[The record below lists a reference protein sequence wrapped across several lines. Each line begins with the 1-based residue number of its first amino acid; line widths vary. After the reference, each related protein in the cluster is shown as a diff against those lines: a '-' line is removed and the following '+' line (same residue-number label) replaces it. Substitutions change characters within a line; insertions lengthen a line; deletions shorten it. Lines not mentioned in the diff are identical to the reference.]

1 MPKSAQNI
9 LEEKLA
15 LVYEYNHAS
24 PLFVRAAEIE
34 IKKDNLQKAVDIID
48 DGLKNFPSYP
58 TAYILLGRALMY
70 MGSYD
75 KAEEAFARGAALLGS
90 RTTFNYYITE
100 LENLRKKDI
109 NLTRK
114 SPFISEELEKL
125 LKQNEEEELSAANS
139 IDITEE
145 VFPNDFI
152 ADETPAEPHTE
163 DITPETSVTEETEN
177 MAEQGTAPDN
187 EPNEDILDERLADLA
202 REISFAKIKPEPPA
216 EEHGIEDSPA
226 GKQEDDMQIVSETL
240 AKIYISQGKF
250 KEALEVYKKLLLKS
264 PDKKDYYQARVIEIE
279 SQLNDL
285 DW

>member
-48 DGLKNFPSYP
+48 DGLKIFPSYP

-125 LKQNEEEELSAANS
+125 LKQNEDEELSAADS

-152 ADETPAEPHTE
+152 ADEPTVEPHTE
-163 DITPETSVTEETEN
+163 DITPEISMTEETEN
-177 MAEQGTAPDN
+177 TAEQETAPEKESD
-187 EPNEDILDERLADLA
+187 DLLDERLADLA

-216 EEHGIEDSPA
+216 EESDTEEAAA

-250 KEALEVYKKLLLKS
+250 KEALDVYKKLLLKS